1 MTSFV
6 DLDPTHAGGLLGL
19 APGRSGASVR
29 GWLALQSEQ
38 FRAGIR
44 VVAVEPSA
52 PSDAA
57 LREALPHAELVVDRW
72 HLDRLGS
79 LMLTRV
85 RQRGIQQVHG
95 HRGRKSNDSWAYRQL
110 LLRGARHLSDRQ
122 WAPPRR
128 ARSQGRCLP
137 TSRRPTHPSSG

>member
-38 FRAGIR
+38 FRAGIG
-44 VVAVEPSA
+44 VVAVDPSA
-52 PSDAA
+52 PFAAA
-57 LREALPHAELVVDRW
+57 LREAVPHAELVFDRW

-79 LMLTRV
+79 L
-85 RQRGIQQVHG
+85 
-95 HRGRKSNDSWAYRQL
+95 S
-110 LLRGARHLSDRQ
+110 
-122 WAPPRR
+122 
-128 ARSQGRCLP
+128 
-137 TSRRPTHPSSG
+137 